1 MNGRFGQEDV
11 VQSWRVKYAEVCNAM
26 DMVGFEE
33 QVRTKLAVMSSIGNN
48 NAILHLQLYITSTD

>member
-33 QVRTKLAVMSSIGNN
+33 QVRNILAVMSSIGNN